1 MTAGGRRLWPV
12 SRGFVAFWA
21 FSPVVLALLLVAMGL
36 LAAALALI
44 LDMPWGSITGQA
56 VLERTLAAIVLVVSG
71 VLAGGP
77 FIALGVM
84 MRLSLEQ
91 RRLLVGILRR
101 LHYESPGPERRVV
114 WTRARR
120 PPTAGSHPP
129 R

>member
-1 MTAGGRRLWPV
+1 MTAARGRFWPV
-12 SRGFVAFWA
+12 SQGFVAFWA
-21 FSPVVLALLLVAMGL
+21 SALVVLGLLLVAMGL

-101 LHYESPGPERRVV
+101 LRYEPPGPERRVI
-114 WTRARR
+114 
-120 PPTAGSHPP
+120 
-129 R
+129 

>member
-1 MTAGGRRLWPV
+1 MTGARRRLWPV
-12 SRGFVAFWA
+12 SQGFVAFWA
-21 FSPVVLALLLVAMGL
+21 SALVVLGLLLVAMGL
-36 LAAALALI
+36 LAAVLALI

-91 RRLLVGILRR
+91 RRLLVGISRR
-101 LHYESPGPERRVV
+101 LRYEPPGPERRVI
-114 WTRARR
+114 
-120 PPTAGSHPP
+120 
-129 R
+129 

>member
-1 MTAGGRRLWPV
+1 MTAVRQRFWPV
-12 SRGFVAFWA
+12 AHGFVAFWA
-21 FSPVVLALLLVAMGL
+21 STLVVLGLLFVAMGL

-56 VLERTLAAIVLVVSG
+56 VLERTLAAVVLVVSG

-91 RRLLVGILRR
+91 RRLLVGISRR
-101 LHYESPGPERRVV
+101 LRVRYEPPGPGRRVI
-114 WTRARR
+114 
-120 PPTAGSHPP
+120 
-129 R
+129 